1 MQITGINRI
10 QAGNVRF
17 GGIWGDIRK
26 YNLDDTFNAKDKD
39 IPMGKL
45 YRKTVKDYYPFMDE
59 TEEEIKKI
67 KKENSYFK
75 HYPPTFAPESKDM
88 RERTYEC
95 IVNVIKRIPLT
106 AKTYLDYVSG
116 SLKTKEKL
124 SVENKL
130 KLAGLQI
137 FIKG

>member
-1 MQITGINRI
+1 
-10 QAGNVRF
+10 
-17 GGIWGDIRK
+17 
-26 YNLDDTFNAKDKD
+26 
-39 IPMGKL
+39 
-45 YRKTVKDYYPFMDE
+45 
-59 TEEEIKKI
+59 
-67 KKENSYFK
+67 
-75 HYPPTFAPESKDM
+75 M